1 MKSFGQLNFC
11 VLLAVAITLETWRS
25 QYLISK
31 IKYYL
36 TFLKRYL
43 RMSISLTRKCI
54 FLVMDMPEVSFQN
67 K

>member
-43 RMSISLTRKCI
+43 RMSISLTRKYI